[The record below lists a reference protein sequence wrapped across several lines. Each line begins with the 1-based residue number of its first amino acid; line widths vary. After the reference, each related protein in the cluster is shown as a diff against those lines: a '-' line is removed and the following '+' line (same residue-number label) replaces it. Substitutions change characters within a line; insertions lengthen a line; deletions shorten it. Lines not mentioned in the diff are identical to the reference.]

1 MAQVSLTPP
10 RVPSQTGF
18 FTEPDPK
25 DFTAKG
31 LAKWRLTRT
40 WLLFFEQL
48 VKLPFLP
55 GRGNTQ
61 IVQLADSQQ
70 NFTAGDLLAFDANG
84 NAIDSGV
91 AAPGG
96 WGSGVW
102 FSEIPKGL
110 LNASNKVFT
119 TSYNIG
125 LYPILV
131 ANGVVQSPDS
141 DFSFTGNTITYTN
154 NQLDATKN
162 EWHRIWYWRGAKA
175 VGQGRSFNGTSD
187 KLLWGN
193 NNAWDIGGD
202 LTLAFWIKIPSGSL
216 NNTDLG
222 GTLGCVIMYGD
233 ASTGGNDS
241 YKVFLSGHDNYW
253 SIAAAHE
260 DVSSNQD
267 SVTIAQGLKSNTWYF
282 IGIVRNATAKTYT
295 GYIGTPGSTAT
306 LGAGLS
312 GSYTHTPASPG
323 GVNLSVGYQWNSGI
337 GANLFLN
344 ATVEEHYIWSRQ
356 LSQAELQQVLRG
368 GPPVNNLVLE
378 CLIGNS
384 PEQDLSATAG
394 SGTVTGTTLV
404 TGHP

>member
-1 MAQVSLTPP
+1 M
-10 RVPSQTGF
+10 PSQTGF
-18 FTEPDPK
+18 FTEPDPN
-25 DFTAKG
+25 DFSPKG

-70 NFTAGDLLAFDANG
+70 NYTAGDLLAFDSNG

-91 AAPGG
+91 AAPTA

-102 FSEIPKGL
+102 FSEIPRGL

-154 NQLDATKN
+154 NQLDASKN

-175 VGQGRSFNGTSD
+175 VGQARSFNGASD
-187 KLLWGN
+187 KLNWGA
-193 NNAWDIGGD
+193 NAAWNIGGD
-202 LTLAFWIKIPSGSL
+202 LTLAFWLYIPHSSL
-216 NNTDLG
+216 NSNSAP
-222 GTLGCVIMYGD
+222 GTVIMYGD

-241 YKVFLSGHDNYW
+241 YKVFLAGSPNNWRID
-253 SIAAAHE
+253 ADHE
-260 DVSSNQD
+260 DTLSNQD
-267 SVTIAQGLKSNTWYF
+267 SVTIANGLKSDTWYF

-295 GYIGTPGSTAT
+295 GYIGTPSSSAT

-323 GVNLSVGYQWNSGI
+323 GVQLSVGVQWNSGI
-337 GANLFLN
+337 GSNLFLN
-344 ATVEEHYIWSRQ
+344 AEVEEHYIWSRQ
-356 LSQAELQQVLRG
+356 LSQAELQQVMRG
-368 GPPVNNLVLE
+368 SPPTNNLVLE
-378 CLIGNS
+378 CLMGNS
-384 PEQDLSATAG
+384 PEQDLSATGG